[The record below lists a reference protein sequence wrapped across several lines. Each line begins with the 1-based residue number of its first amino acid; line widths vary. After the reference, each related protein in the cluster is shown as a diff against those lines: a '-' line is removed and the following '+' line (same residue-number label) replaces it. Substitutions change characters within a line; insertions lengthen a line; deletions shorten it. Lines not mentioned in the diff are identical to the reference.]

1 MSKSP
6 HRALQAVVRNAKFG
20 LLAYEI
26 PKISGPR
33 ASNPLNPDSL
43 RPPKASNPLSPD
55 KDKAIFGAS
64 NPLKPGHTFRGA
76 SGGLSAPLQFP
87 DGRIT

>member
-1 MSKSP
+1 MYRGIQGVEQPSQS
-6 HRALQAVVRNAKFG
+6 LTAVVRNAKFG

-43 RPPKASNPLSPD
+43 RPLEASNPLSPD

-64 NPLKPGHTFRGA
+64 NPLKSGHTFRGA
-76 SGGLSAPLQFP
+76 SGGFVI
-87 DGRIT
+87 RWR

>member
-6 HRALQAVVRNAKFG
+6 HRALQAVVCNGKFG

-26 PKISGPR
+26 PKISG
-33 ASNPLNPDSL
+33 L
-43 RPPKASNPLSPD
+43 RASNPLSPD